1 VAEPRRAARTVFGGA
16 LALGV
21 AIRAADF
28 LRCRSLGL
36 DEARLA
42 INVASRPLL
51 QLLRPLDLDQSAP
64 PLFLWGE
71 RLVFRLLGHSDCAL
85 RLVPVAAGIA
95 AAMLMYPLARR
106 FLDDAEARLAA
117 IIGVFS
123 PLLITYSNVVK
134 QYSFELLIAVL
145 LLLLLERELREE
157 GGSGRGAV
165 LAAGV
170 IAPWAS
176 LTSVFVLATGWAVVA
191 GRAARRRPGAMRL
204 AAASAVA
211 WGTSGAIAYATVYRA
226 ASRNPYMHRFWE
238 LAFLTPA
245 RPGFAG
251 HAWKTVEDQV
261 WGFVAGDPLVDR
273 RPFLLLLHV
282 GTLLVVI
289 LCLLGC
295 RRILRTRG
303 FVACWW
309 LCGPAVLTAAASML
323 GLFPI
328 APRLTL
334 FLLPGAIVL
343 FVAGLGALVGS
354 ATALTARRRLAVA
367 AVVLVL
373 PMEFQA
379 VARASAREPSADFR
393 SLVRTLLEHRT
404 PGEPVYVFVRSLPAW
419 IYYST
424 DWSRP
429 DTSRLRFLTEAVG
442 STGGAFEN
450 ARSRGR
456 VRMDEVRAL
465 SSAIAAPGELL
476 GLPSGMEWREVQEHV
491 RMEPD
496 SGWVDVERRRIE
508 GAAAPSVWVIASTFY
523 APEGELFA
531 ALERDARRRTYDR
544 SGNGSI
550 LARYEFGRA
559 ISSDGSSGP
568 AGDQSNS
575 PASLGR
581 RSTVT
586 SAGR

>member
-1 VAEPRRAARTVFGGA
+1 MAGA
-16 LALGV
+16 LVLGI
-21 AIRAADF
+21 AIRAVDF
-28 LRCRSLGL
+28 LKCRSLGL

-42 INVASRPLL
+42 VNIAARPLGP
-51 QLLRPLDLDQSAP
+51 LLRPLALDQSAP

-85 RLVPVAAGIA
+85 RLLPVAAGIA

-106 FLDDAEARLAA
+106 FLHDAEARLAA
-117 IIGVFS
+117 IIGIFS

-157 GGSGRGAV
+157 GGSGRKAV

-204 AAASAVA
+204 AVASAVA
-211 WGTSGAIAYATVYRA
+211 WGASGAIAYATVYRA

-251 HAWKTVEDQV
+251 HAWKMVEDQV

-282 GTLLVVI
+282 GALLVVI

-303 FVACWW
+303 LVPCWW
-309 LCGPAVLTAAASML
+309 LFGPAVLTAAGSML

-328 APRLTL
+328 SPRMTL

-343 FVAGLGALVGS
+343 FVAGLGAMLGS
-354 ATALTARRRLAVA
+354 ATALTTRRRLAVA
-367 AVVLVL
+367 AAVLVL

-379 VARASAREPSADFR
+379 VARVSAREPSADFR
-393 SLVRTLLEHRT
+393 SLVRTLLEHRM
-404 PGEPVYVFVRSLPAW
+404 PGEPVYIFARSLPAW

-424 DWSRP
+424 DWSHP
-429 DTSRLRFLTEAVG
+429 DAGRLQLLTEAAG
-442 STGGAFEN
+442 SNGGAFEN

-456 VRMDEVRAL
+456 VRMDEAPSL
-465 SSAIAAPGELL
+465 SAAPPGELL
-476 GLPSGMEWREVQEHV
+476 GMPSGMEWREVQEHV
-491 RMEPD
+491 RTAPD
-496 SGWVDVERRRIE
+496 SGWVEVERGRIE

-531 ALERDARRRTYDR
+531 ALERDARYRSYDR

-559 ISSDGSSGP
+559 ISSDGSSGRV
-568 AGDQSNS
+568 GDQSTS